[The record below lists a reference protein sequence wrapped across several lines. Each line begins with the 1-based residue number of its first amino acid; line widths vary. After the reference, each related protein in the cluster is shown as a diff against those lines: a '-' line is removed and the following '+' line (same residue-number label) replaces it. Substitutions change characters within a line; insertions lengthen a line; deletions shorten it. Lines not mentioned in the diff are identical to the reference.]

1 MASLNCTFNFI
12 MNYRSFLDTIILLGS
27 LQGFIIGLLLL
38 LNSKEKYSTKLVGW
52 LLLILALACLKIYL
66 NNIGLMSSQIGSLI
80 DAFVPFMII
89 MPVGP
94 LIYFYFKSELDSEFR
109 IQRKDRIHFYPI
121 IIDVFH
127 HASAIVFLLIILFG
141 WANPQQ
147 NNFGRWFDNYNVYA
161 DIPRWTSLTVYLNLS
176 FKSVN
181 ADLKIQNS
189 NNESSP
195 SHKVWLKEM
204 LFVFLI
210 FDALWLCYLVPY
222 VIPSLTDKML
232 GWFDWYP
239 IYLPMVLVIYWLG
252 IRSFII
258 NRQEIARKNPSKVV
272 SKELLEKI
280 LLLLHR
286 AMTEDKL
293 YRDPDLTLSRLATH
307 LNISSKQL
315 SAAINQHTGK
325 SFNEYVNYF
334 RVEEFKTKL
343 LQSENKK
350 YTITALAFECG
361 FNSQPTFQRAFKSIA
376 GTTPSEFAERNN
388 LA

>member
-1 MASLNCTFNFI
+1 
-12 MNYRSFLDTIILLGS
+12 
-27 LQGFIIGLLLL
+27 
-38 LNSKEKYSTKLVGW
+38 
-52 LLLILALACLKIYL
+52 
-66 NNIGLMSSQIGSLI
+66 
-80 DAFVPFMII
+80 MII

>member
-1 MASLNCTFNFI
+1 M
-12 MNYRSFLDTIILLGS
+12 SFQSFFDTIILLGS
-27 LQGFIIGLLLL
+27 LQGFIVGFFLL
-38 LNSKEKYSTKLVGW
+38 LNSKEKYSSKLIGW

-94 LIYFYFKSELDSEFR
+94 LVYFSCKSELNSAFKIE
-109 IQRKDRIHFYPI
+109 RKDRIHFYPI

-127 HASAIVFLLIILFG
+127 HASAIVFLLVILFG

-147 NNFGRWFDNYNVYA
+147 NNFGRWFDDYNVYA
-161 DIPRWTSLTVYLNLS
+161 DVPRWISLTIYLHLS
-176 FKSVN
+176 FKLVKDNSE
-181 ADLKIQNS
+181 IQNS
-189 NNESSP
+189 IGKSP
-195 SHKVWLKEM
+195 SPQRSWLGEF
-204 LFVFLI
+204 LLVFLV
-210 FDALWLCYLVPY
+210 FDVLWFCYLVPY

-252 IRSFII
+252 IRSFVI
-258 NRQEIARKNPSKVV
+258 NRPEIVHKNPGRAI

-280 LLLLHR
+280 AALLHK

-293 YRDPDLTLSRLATH
+293 YRDPELTLSKLATN
-307 LNISSKQL
+307 LNVSSKL
-315 SAAINQHTGK
+315 ISAVINQQSGK
-325 SFNEYVNYF
+325 SFNEYINHF
-334 RVEEFKTKL
+334 RVEEFKTKI
-343 LQSENKK
+343 LQSENRK

-376 GTTPSEFAERNN
+376 GITPSEFAERHNT